1 MDPDLRGAFGASRSL
16 NLFSLPESE
25 MPDYSQ
31 GKIYCLRSPK
41 TDKVYIG
48 STIVPLSKRLG
59 QHKSTTNK
67 CTSRHIVDAGDAFIE
82 LIEAFPCESREQ
94 LNKREGEIMRT
105 MTNCINQKIMVQ
117 PQILTNTRGYIVYVD
132 TAFFL
137 VVSELDKKTHKIPRG
152 VHEALPT
159 TIQIG
164 ESELILSHI
173 PITDSRLFSACR
185 EYVYDRERRSPAYA

>member
-1 MDPDLRGAFGASRSL
+1 
-16 NLFSLPESE
+16 

-31 GKIYCLRSPK
+31 GKIYAIRSPN
-41 TDKVYIG
+41 TQQVYIG
-48 STIVPLSKRLG
+48 STIVALSKRMG
-59 QHKSTTNK
+59 QHKATTNK
-67 CTSRHIVDAGDAFIE
+67 CSSKAIIDAGEAYIE

-94 LNKREGEIMRT
+94 LNKREGEVMRGT
-105 MTNCINQKIMVQ
+105 LNCINQKIQVQ
-117 PQILTNTRGYIVYVD
+117 PQMLTNTRGYIVYVED
-132 TAFFL
+132 SFFL

-152 VHEALPT
+152 VQDALPT

-185 EYVYDRERRSPAYA
+185 EYTYDRERRSPSYN